1 MIKTCTRCG
10 RQFGTERK
18 SNVCSDCQVIRQR
31 EYSLNYV
38 NKNRDKLKEK
48 RRIKKMFTDGVI
60 YHKITDSELKIIE
73 DNRKALA
80 EGMTYGQY
88 MARRFFN
95 GQQKSKNSNR

>member
-10 RQFGTERK
+10 RKFGTERK

-48 RRIKKMFTDGVI
+48 RRLKKMLSDDFI
-60 YHKITDSELKIIE
+60 RHKVTDSERTITEI
-73 DNRKALA
+73 NSVALS
-80 EGMTYGQY
+80 EGMTYGRY
-88 MARRFFN
+88 MARRF
-95 GQQKSKNSNR
+95 